1 MKIPPVYFYVIALIG
16 FFGLFS
22 LLMLW
27 HTVFVTT
34 HKLPIALILLVT
46 VTPLLFPLRGFLA
59 QQKKSCAW
67 MAYISLGYFLHG
79 SAEAYV
85 NQNNEMYA
93 IIEVIFSLMLF
104 FGSSLYI
111 YFSGKQR

>member
-1 MKIPPVYFYVIALIG
+1 
-16 FFGLFS
+16 
-22 LLMLW
+22 
-27 HTVFVTT
+27 
-34 HKLPIALILLVT
+34 
-46 VTPLLFPLRGFLA
+46 
-59 QQKKSCAW
+59 